1 MPSRTKSDVLEQEFL
16 VLRAKIL
23 EVAAGLDRLDRAAGS
38 LADDERLKRLYHGI
52 RLLLADAPERARA
65 VQLLFSR
72 EYDAA
77 WRKQF
82 NV

>member
-1 MPSRTKSDVLEQEFL
+1 MPSRTKFDVLEQEFL

-23 EVAAGLDRLDRAAGS
+23 EVAAGLDRLDRASGS
-38 LADDERLKRLYHGI
+38 LADDERVERLYQSLRI
-52 RLLLADAPERARA
+52 LLADEPERARA

-72 EYDAA
+72 QYDAA